1 MTDLFSNK
9 TRSSNSRDSIDSL
22 NIDGIERI
30 SGMGKD
36 EFSQHLINY
45 MRQLEARNNLL
56 KEQKNQIE
64 SERRYAENQKL
75 KYEREVRK
83 LRSELE
89 KLKTTPLVV
98 GTVLEV
104 LEEGKVIVR
113 SSTGPRFVVGT
124 SQFIEKDLKPGTV
137 VGLNQHLAVVN
148 ILPSPKDPSVY
159 GLEVIETSDIDYNDI
174 GGLEKQTQELKE
186 TVELPL
192 VKPEA
197 FERIGI
203 EPPKGVL
210 LYGPPGTG
218 KTLLAK
224 AVAHRTSA
232 TFIRI
237 VGSQFVQKYIG
248 EGARLVRELFDM
260 AESKAPS
267 IIFIDEIDSIAARRL
282 DSATAGDREVQR
294 TLMQLLAEM
303 DGFDPRGDIK
313 IIAATNRPDI
323 LDPAILRPGR
333 FDRLIE
339 VPMPTHDA
347 RVEIF
352 KIHTKK
358 MNLSEEINFDHLAAL
373 TDGANGADIKAIAME
388 AGMFAIRADRE
399 SIETIDFENAIK
411 KVMMLSSS
419 VDHSERMFA

>member
-9 TRSSNSRDSIDSL
+9 TRSSSSRDSIDSL

-36 EFSQHLINY
+36 EFSRHLINY

-64 SERRYAENQKL
+64 SEKRYAENQKL

-124 SQFIEKDLKPGTV
+124 SQFIEKDLKPGTA

-159 GLEVIETSDIDYNDI
+159 GLEVIETTDIDYNDI
-174 GGLEKQTQELKE
+174 GGLEKQIQELKE

-197 FERIGI
+197 FERVGI

-224 AVAHRTSA
+224 AVAYRTSA

-323 LDPAILRPGR
+323 LDPA
-333 FDRLIE
+333 
-339 VPMPTHDA
+339 
-347 RVEIF
+347 
-352 KIHTKK
+352 
-358 MNLSEEINFDHLAAL
+358 
-373 TDGANGADIKAIAME
+373 
-388 AGMFAIRADRE
+388 
-399 SIETIDFENAIK
+399 
-411 KVMMLSSS
+411 
-419 VDHSERMFA
+419 

>member
-9 TRSSNSRDSIDSL
+9 TRSSSSRDSIDSL

-36 EFSQHLINY
+36 EFSRHLINY

-64 SERRYAENQKL
+64 SEKRYAENQKL

-124 SQFIEKDLKPGTV
+124 SQFIEKDLKPGTA

-159 GLEVIETSDIDYNDI
+159 GLEVIETTDIDYNDI
-174 GGLEKQTQELKE
+174 GGLEKQIQELKE

-197 FERIGI
+197 FERVGI

-224 AVAHRTSA
+224 AVAYRTSA

-411 KVMMLSSS
+411 KVMMLSTSA
-419 VDHSERMFA
+419 DHSERMFA